1 MTNPECKVRLQIV
14 DVNSN
19 KPIFY
24 LFSIKT
30 SKCSGS
36 CNNINDSFTKICD
49 PDVVKNLNVKVFNLI
64 SRMNKTRHIAWHE
77 TCKCTCR
84 LDANVCDD
92 KQRQNGDKFKCE
104 WKELIDKGACDKGSI
119 WNPSNCEF
127 ECDKPMLM
135 NIQTMKIVSAGKNQL
150 ITQLQNVLKIL
161 MK

>member
-1 MTNPECKVRLQIV
+1 
-14 DVNSN
+14 
-19 KPIFY
+19 
-24 LFSIKT
+24 
-30 SKCSGS
+30 
-36 CNNINDSFTKICD
+36 
-49 PDVVKNLNVKVFNLI
+49 
-64 SRMNKTRHIAWHE
+64 MNKTRHIAWHE

-104 WKELIDKGACDKGSI
+104 WKELIDKGVCDKGSI

-135 NIQTMKIVSAGKNQL
+135 KNQTMKIESAGKNQL

>member
-1 MTNPECKVRLQIV
+1 M
-14 DVNSN
+14 
-19 KPIFY
+19 
-24 LFSIKT
+24 
-30 SKCSGS
+30 
-36 CNNINDSFTKICD
+36 CD

-64 SRMNKTRHIAWHE
+64 SRMNKTRHIAWRE

-104 WKELIDKGACDKGSI
+104 WKELIDKGVCDKGSI